1 MCGCPSTRPTC
12 APPSGWPGWRR
23 GATSSSRCCCPGAR
37 ECDNA
42 VTRYVSDAKR
52 VPFGEET
59 VIAYLYAKEAE
70 LTAIRTILAS
80 RRAGLDGAAI
90 RERLRE
96 TYV

>member
-1 MCGCPSTRPTC
+1 MTEKEKMLAGMLYRVE
-12 APPSGWPGWRR
+12 PGSELLGEQARAKELCRR
-23 GATSSSRCCCPGAR
+23 Y
-37 ECDNA
+37 NA
-42 VTRYVSDAKR
+42 L
-52 VPFGEET
+52 PFGEET

>member
-1 MCGCPSTRPTC
+1 M
-12 APPSGWPGWRR
+12 A
-23 GATSSSRCCCPGAR
+23 
-37 ECDNA
+37 
-42 VTRYVSDAKR
+42 DAKR

-70 LTAIRTILAS
+70 FTAIRTILAS
-80 RRAGLDGAAI
+80 RRAGLDGTAI